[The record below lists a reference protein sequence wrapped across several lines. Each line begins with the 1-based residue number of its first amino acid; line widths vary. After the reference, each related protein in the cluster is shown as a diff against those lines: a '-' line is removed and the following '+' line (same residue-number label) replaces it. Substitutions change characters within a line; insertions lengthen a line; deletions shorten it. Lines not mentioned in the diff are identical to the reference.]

1 MNRIKAISVIWKSNK
16 EVKRKSE
23 RVLLRSRIFRN
34 LLRNRT
40 AKAGFAIVSLTI
52 TIALF
57 APLIASHDYMKAN
70 LREIAQPPSL
80 RHPLGTDE
88 LGRDI
93 LSRIIHGSRLSL
105 TLGVVS
111 VGIGLLGG
119 VPLGAI
125 GAYWGGWVDLVIMR
139 FIDILL
145 AFPAILLAIAI
156 VSILGPGLYNAM
168 IAVGIAQL
176 PIYARLIRG
185 LILSIREKEFVE
197 AARALGAS
205 DLRIITR
212 HIIPNSLAPI
222 IVQST
227 LNVATAILSAAALG
241 FLGLGAQPPTPE
253 WGTMLSRG
261 RLYLRVA
268 PHITT
273 FPGLAIVLTVLGFN
287 LLGDGLRDALDPRM
301 VRIRR

>member
-1 MNRIKAISVIWKSNK
+1 MRGILLRN
-16 EVKRKSE
+16 
-23 RVLLRSRIFRN
+23 RVLRS

-40 AKAGFAIVSLTI
+40 AKAGFTI
-52 TIALF
+52 MTMTVIIAVF
-57 APLIASHDYMKAN
+57 APLIAPHNPIQAD
-70 LREIAQPPSL
+70 LRRIARPPSL
-80 RHPLGTDE
+80 EHLLGTDE

-93 LSRIIHGSRLSL
+93 LSRIIYGSRISL
-105 TLGVVS
+105 TLGIVS
-111 VGIGLLGG
+111 VGIGLFGG

-168 IAVGIAQL
+168 IAVGVAQL
-176 PIYARLIRG
+176 PVYARLIRG
-185 LILSIREKEFVE
+185 LILSIKEKEFVE

-212 HIIPNSLAPI
+212 HVIPNSLAPI

-227 LNVATAILSAAALG
+227 LNIATAILSAAALG

-273 FPGLAIVLTVLGFN
+273 FPGLAIVITVLGFN

-301 VRIRR
+301 VRMRR